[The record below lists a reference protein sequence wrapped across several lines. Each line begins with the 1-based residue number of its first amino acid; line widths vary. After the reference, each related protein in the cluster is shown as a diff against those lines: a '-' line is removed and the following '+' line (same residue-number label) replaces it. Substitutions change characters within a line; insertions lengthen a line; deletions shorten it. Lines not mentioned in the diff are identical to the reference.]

1 MHGHCKEGENFD
13 NQLMLEEIWN
23 ANRAPVIGGEEVR
36 TGYGSAVVCIPA
48 RHVREVDVSGVLED
62 L

>member
-1 MHGHCKEGENFD
+1 
-13 NQLMLEEIWN
+13 MLEEIWN